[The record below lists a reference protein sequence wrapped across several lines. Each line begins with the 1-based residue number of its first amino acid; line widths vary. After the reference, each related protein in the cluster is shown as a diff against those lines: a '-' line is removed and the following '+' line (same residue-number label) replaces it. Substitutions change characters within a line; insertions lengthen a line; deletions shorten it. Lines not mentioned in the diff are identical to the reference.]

1 MSKKISIKFLL
12 LTSLK
17 KKENQISKDRFIEIC
32 NSLDISKKDNKD
44 YILWK
49 YKEKE
54 KSLIID
60 INNFSIYST
69 NKVGDTK
76 DVVLSN
82 EKKADNLVNQILL
95 VN

>member
-17 KKENQISKDRFIEIC
+17 KKENQISKDRFKKIC
-32 NSLDISKKDNKD
+32 NFLDISKKEKKD